1 VEEVC
6 FSSSALFQANKG
18 KRSKRTSTCVILITE
33 YVMLE
38 RIGLLKQKVFSS
50 TQSSMEHEKRV
61 TGAIIV

>member
-1 VEEVC
+1 
-6 FSSSALFQANKG
+6 
-18 KRSKRTSTCVILITE
+18 
-33 YVMLE
+33 MLE